1 MEIKCKRCQT
11 DTRKRVVLKRRSLK
25 DITKESPEDP
35 RVKQEFICLN
45 TIKSLRPSGK
55 DSEGKLVRSWCEETC
70 ENHMLILNQILNQK

>member
-45 TIKSLRPSGK
+45 TIESFRPSGK
-55 DSEGKLVRSWCEETC
+55 DSEGKLIRKWTEETC
-70 ENHMLILNQILNQK
+70 ENHILILNNLSNK